1 MSDAVEIS
9 FRADLSELESG
20 TAEAV
25 SLLRNAAAQMA
36 AAFVPDPREAGAAQ
50 HIADER
56 IRIAERASREEIAAA
71 EEKNNFLL
79 RMGEESLDQWKAQ
92 AVELETAR
100 YEITQEGLK
109 KREAA
114 DANDRLALAKDQG
127 EEEVLAAEHANRL
140 ARIDEQYRE
149 KQRQID
155 ETDLQVFIKTSDD
168 RLNAAIAKLDE
179 EFRAHQIGAEEK
191 HAAEL
196 RLTLDIE
203 AEVLKRFD
211 AENAALVKGTDAY
224 ARAMKDRQ
232 ALVDQFTKHVES
244 ADNQLEREESQK
256 WTQLGHSIESS
267 FNSALDQLIFHG
279 ETFKKFMGQVAA
291 GVLEAFLHMGEQ
303 ILENWIETQIEQMF
317 LTRATSSATALGQ
330 ITDNATVAASG
341 AAAATAQIPYVGPV
355 LAPAAAAST
364 FADTMSW
371 ASALAFDVG
380 AWEIP
385 DTMRAILHKGE
396 MVVPENF
403 ASGLRGNANGLG
415 GGQHFNVENTFN
427 HYGSSDWNA
436 EDHARDIVRV
446 LKTQLRLGAVR

>member
-9 FRADLSELESG
+9 FRADLAELESG
-20 TAEAV
+20 AAEAV
-25 SLLRNAAAQMA
+25 LLLRNAAAQMA
-36 AAFVPDPREAGAAQ
+36 AAFVPNPREAGAAQ

-56 IRIAERASREEIAAA
+56 IRIAERASREEIATA

-92 AVELETAR
+92 ALALESAR
-100 YEITQEGLK
+100 FEIAQEGLK
-109 KREAA
+109 TREAA
-114 DANDRLALAKDQG
+114 DANDRLALARDQG

-149 KQRQID
+149 KQKQID
-155 ETDLQVFIKTSDD
+155 QTDLQDFIKTSDD
-168 RLNAAIAKLDE
+168 RLNAAIAKLDA
-179 EFRAHQIGAEEK
+179 EFRAHQIGADEK
-191 HAAEL
+191 HAAEIQ
-196 RLTLDIE
+196 LTLGIE
-203 AEVLKRFD
+203 TEVLKRFD
-211 AENAALVKGTDAY
+211 AENAGLVKGTDAY

-232 ALVDQFTKHVES
+232 VLVDQFTKHVET
-244 ADNQLEREESQK
+244 ADNQLEQDESQK

-267 FNSALDQLIFHG
+267 FNSAIDQLIFHG
-279 ETFKKFMGQVAA
+279 ETFKRFMGQVAT

-330 ITDNATVAASG
+330 ITDNAAVAASG

-385 DTMRAILHKGE
+385 GDMRAILHKGE

-403 ASGLRGNANGLG
+403 ASGLRGNAGGLG

-427 HYGSSDWNA
+427 HYGGGDWNA

-446 LKTQLRLGAVR
+446 LKTQLRLGVR